1 MNVLDKGYIWLAL
14 KAGKM
19 KERMK
24 EFCLAQD
31 GVANVVATIVVLLIT
46 VLLIAAFWTQLK
58 EWVSNLMSTI
68 FGTTFD
74 DGGL

>member
-19 KERMK
+19 KESMK

-58 EWVSNLMSTI
+58 AWVSNLMNTI